1 MFLLYII
8 SCFVNTSNNKF
19 ILEDEMKLFKRF
31 LILFILFLSY
41 TFICAFSYASSVS
54 SDISDNVFR
63 LHIIANSDSEEDQN
77 LKLIVRDNIINY
89 MKEISSDISTKEEA
103 IDIISS
109 HLTEF
114 HYIATQTIKEAGY
127 DYSVNLSIGKFDF
140 PTKEYGDISLPS
152 GIYDALRIEIG
163 EANGHNW
170 WCVMFPTLCFVD
182 VSSGKLDDNSK
193 GILESNLS
201 DEEFSLVS
209 EDTFAVNLKF
219 KIVEFFEDIKISL
232 ANR

>member
-1 MFLLYII
+1 MR
-8 SCFVNTSNNKF
+8 CDH
-19 ILEDEMKLFKRF
+19 E
-31 LILFILFLSY
+31 
-41 TFICAFSYASSVS
+41 
-54 SDISDNVFR
+54 
-63 LHIIANSDSEEDQN
+63 
-77 LKLIVRDNIINY
+77 
-89 MKEISSDISTKEEA
+89 
-103 IDIISS
+103 
-109 HLTEF
+109 
-114 HYIATQTIKEAGY
+114 IKEAGY